1 VAGGHVHGEAS
12 LPSINHKSELS
23 VARVPAHR
31 CGASFAPSCLCSGQ
45 RAYRCSPPPSFT
57 QSLND
62 LKQASALYLARVEM
76 LKRLQAGAET
86 LEIARSLEL
95 LGSTCWQLEAAG
107 SLLR

>member
-1 VAGGHVHGEAS
+1 MCAVGGAAAKRSLVCSSVVDSVHAAVPL
-12 LPSINHKSELS
+12 LP
-23 VARVPAHR
+23 P
-31 CGASFAPSCLCSGQ
+31 
-45 RAYRCSPPPSFT
+45 FT

-95 LGSTCWQLEAAG
+95 LGSTCYQL
-107 SLLR
+107 